1 MPVAGDAGVVIAAA
15 PVGGG
20 GVLLVAALALARNAY
35 LGAELT
41 AVTARTEQY
50 RAAIETQNRAI
61 ADLKAAA
68 ARESRDA
75 ELRARSA
82 KQEPSPA
89 DGADLTEVNRWLG
102 R

>member
-1 MPVAGDAGVVIAAA
+1 MLATILSRLGIGGSVAVALG
-15 PVGGG
+15 
-20 GVLLVAALALARNAY
+20 LVAALALARNAY